1 MTNAGQLFFGNV
13 PWFPVVWVIGLLG
26 FIACWWY
33 VCRDVPAVRRLF
45 LVLWLPAALVASA
58 VYKLEGHNQAV
69 TETLR
74 LIAERDPATLRLL
87 LQTPAD
93 GFAATYALAVGGAVA
108 ALSTMG
114 LQLAGMVLG
123 AIVSVS
129 PAARRGGPGR

>member
-1 MTNAGQLFFGNV
+1 MTNAGQLLFGNV
-13 PWFPVVWVIGLLG
+13 PWFPVVWAIVLLG
-26 FIACWWY
+26 FIAYWWY

-45 LVLWLPAALVASA
+45 LALWLPAALVASA
-58 VYKLEGHNQAV
+58 VYKLEGHSQAV

-74 LIAERDPATLRLL
+74 LIAGRDPATLRLL

-93 GFAATYALAVGGAVA
+93 GFAASYAMVVGGAVA

-129 PAARRGGPGR
+129 PAARRGGRGR